1 MLLVAPT
8 WGIGW
13 LAVPFWM
20 VAGLGM
26 GLGFS
31 SVAYLVLAQSPA
43 GTVGFNSAAAQM
55 ADQLSVATM
64 VGAGGAL
71 LALLGAPAVALPVA
85 DRGSSWRW
93 PRYGVATAGRAAA

>member
-1 MLLVAPT
+1 
-8 WGIGW
+8 GW

-20 VAGLGM
+20 IAGAGM

-31 SVAYLVLAQSPA
+31 AVSFLVLAQSPEGA
-43 GTVGFNSAAAQM
+43 VGFNSAASQM

-71 LALLGAPAVALPVA
+71 LALLGSPAVALPVLVA
-85 DRGSSWRW
+85 IVAGLALV
-93 PRYGVATAGRAAA
+93 GVATAGRAAG